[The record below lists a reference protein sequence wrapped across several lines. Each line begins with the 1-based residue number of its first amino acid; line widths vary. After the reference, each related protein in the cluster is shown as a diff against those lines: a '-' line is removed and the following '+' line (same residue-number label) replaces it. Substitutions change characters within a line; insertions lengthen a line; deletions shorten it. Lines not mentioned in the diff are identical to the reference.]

1 MYTTSASPLP
11 RRAPRPSPDQAAIN
25 PWLLWRIE
33 DPEEPER
40 LSIAELAECRCPDLC
55 DRDHVYE

>member
-1 MYTTSASPLP
+1 MYTTTVSSPS
-11 RRAPRPSPDQAAIN
+11 RRTVRPTPDQAAIN

-33 DPEEPER
+33 DSSEPQA
-40 LSIAELAECRCPDLC
+40 LSIAEMAECSCPDLC

>member
-1 MYTTSASPLP
+1 MYTTATSPTP
-11 RRAPRPSPDQAAIN
+11 HRAPPTPDQAKVN
-25 PWLLWRIE
+25 PWLLWRNA
-33 DPEEPER
+33 DPAEPQV